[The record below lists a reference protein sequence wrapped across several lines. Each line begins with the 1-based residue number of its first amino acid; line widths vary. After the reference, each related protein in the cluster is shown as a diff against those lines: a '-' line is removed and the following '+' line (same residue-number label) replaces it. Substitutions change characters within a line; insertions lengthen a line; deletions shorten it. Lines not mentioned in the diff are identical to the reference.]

1 MDSKL
6 LTLLLIVPIIA
17 ICSVSNTVLGEET
30 FPGNIPSSLALK
42 IGERLYLSQKQGCAT
57 CHQIN
62 GVGGTQAGAANL
74 RTPSKWKSTLI
85 AKKIAEFGANEETT
99 RSVAVGLILNG
110 AEKWNAEFYSRPQ
123 YSQIKDKIFFD
134 KRMIGVHSTALKSN
148 QKMAKRILRK
158 KKKKVA
164 SKDLLKLMAESVY
177 YYVDN
182 KFSLDKNK

>member
-6 LTLLLIVPIIA
+6 SGLLLTVVIFGIF
-17 ICSVSNTVLGEET
+17 SVSNTVFGEEK

-57 CHQIN
+57 CHQAN
-62 GVGGTQAGAANL
+62 GVGGAQAGAANL
-74 RTPSKWKSTLI
+74 QTPSQWKSSLI
-85 AKKIAEFGANEETT
+85 AKKVKEFVANEETT
-99 RSVAVGLILNG
+99 RSVVVGLILNG
-110 AEKWNAEFYSRPQ
+110 AEKWNSEFYSRPQ
-123 YSQIKDKIFFD
+123 YSKIKDKIFFD

-158 KKKKVA
+158 KKKRVA
-164 SKDLLKLMAESVY
+164 SKDLLKLMAEAVY

-182 KFSLDKNK
+182 KISVEEKK